1 MYQELTIPLFPSV
14 FYAVEIREDLEEEYD
29 KLKSVEFISH
39 GSEFGDNG
47 SQNSKSY
54 HVLDSHDFLK
64 RTITNYVR
72 HFKDDILGYTT
83 TRFSITTSW
92 VTKTPPGGWSELHNH
107 KNSWYSGV
115 LYMDDIPDCGDLYF
129 FNNERDIIPN
139 DAPTERGDI
148 LNAETF
154 VFSPKKSNLV
164 LFPSYLNHRVS
175 KNKSNQDR
183 YSLAFNIFPRNT
195 FGRADSTLNITIKK

>member
-1 MYQELTIPLFPSV
+1 MYQEITLPLFPSV
-14 FYAVEIREDLEEEYD
+14 FYAVEIREDIEEEYE
-29 KLKSVEFISH
+29 KLKSVEFTPHVSQ
-39 GSEFGDNG
+39 FGDNK
-47 SQNSKSY
+47 SHTSKSY

-72 HFKDDILGYTT
+72 HFKDNILGYTT

-92 VTKTPPGGWSELHNH
+92 VTKTEPGGYSELHNH

-129 FNNERDIIPN
+129 FRDERDILPN
-139 DAPTERGDI
+139 DAPDERSDI

-175 KNKSNQDR
+175 KNNSNQDR

-195 FGRADSTLNITIKK
+195 FGKADSTLNITIKK